1 MRGKRS
7 KQYRK
12 LMQSYGMTFGFREPY
27 QVLVDAQ
34 MIQDTS
40 RFTMDLIGGL
50 EKALHGKIKPMITQ
64 CSIRHLYTLSV
75 PQSEKDPLIL
85 FAKNMERRR
94 CNHHELE
101 KPLSTLECLSDVIDP
116 KKSRTNRH
124 RYVIASQEEEVRRF
138 CRGIRGVPLLYVKRS
153 VMILEPMAEGSL
165 GVRDG
170 MEKEKFRT
178 GLRGKPGK
186 RKRDEEED
194 DTATNL
200 VDGAGDMD
208 VYAQNENGNAEQVKT
223 KRRVRGLKG
232 PNPLSVKKS
241 KKDGPRMEE
250 EEGLASFL
258 VGGKATDGPQEDGAN
273 VVETDPD
280 RIDAL
285 SGKRKRKRKHRS
297 AKIDDLRQ
305 ELEGNDEQ
313 SA

>member
-1 MRGKRS
+1 
-7 KQYRK
+7 
-12 LMQSYGMTFGFREPY
+12 
-27 QVLVDAQ
+27 
-34 MIQDTS
+34 
-40 RFTMDLIGGL
+40 MDLVGGL
-50 EKALHGKIKPMITQ
+50 ERALHGKIKPMITQ

-101 KPLSTLECLSDVIDP
+101 EPLSTLECLSDVIDP

-138 CRGIRGVPLLYVKRS
+138 CRGIRGVPLVYVKRS

-170 MEKEKFRT
+170 LEKEKFRT
-178 GLRGKPGK
+178 GLRAKPGK

-194 DTATNL
+194 GSATNL
-200 VDGAGDMD
+200 VDGAGDNI
-208 VYAQNENGNAEQVKT
+208 VHAQHENGNAEQVTT
-223 KRRVRGLKG
+223 KRRVRGPKG

-241 KKDGPRMEE
+241 KKDGPQMEE
-250 EEGLASFL
+250 EEGLTSLL
-258 VGGKATDGPQEDGAN
+258 VARKPTDSPQEDGAN
-273 VVETDPD
+273 VVEADPD
-280 RIDAL
+280 TIDAT

-297 AKIDDLRQ
+297 GKIDDLRQ
-305 ELEGNDEQ
+305 ELEVNEEQ
-313 SA
+313 GV

>member
-1 MRGKRS
+1 
-7 KQYRK
+7 
-12 LMQSYGMTFGFREPY
+12 
-27 QVLVDAQ
+27 
-34 MIQDTS
+34 
-40 RFTMDLIGGL
+40 MDLVGGL
-50 EKALHGKIKPMITQ
+50 ERALHGKIKPMITQ

-138 CRGIRGVPLLYVKRS
+138 CRGIRGVPLVYVKRS

-165 GVRDG
+165 GVKDG

-178 GLRGKPGK
+178 GLRSKPGK

-194 DTATNL
+194 GSTT
-200 VDGAGDMD
+200 GDNN
-208 VYAQNENGNAEQVKT
+208 VHAQSENGNAEQVKT
-223 KRRVRGLKG
+223 KRRVRGPKG

-241 KKDGPRMEE
+241 KKDGPRLEE
-250 EEGLASFL
+250 EEGLASLL
-258 VGGKATDGPQEDGAN
+258 VAEESTDIPQEDGAN
-273 VVETDPD
+273 VVEADPD
-280 RIDAL
+280 TIDAT

-297 AKIDDLRQ
+297 GKIDDLRQ
-305 ELEGNDEQ
+305 ELEDNEEQ